1 MRNVFLYSSALLF
14 FSLPYHTAV
23 KYIAMVLVFLSGVFI
38 IIKEKSFKMDL
49 LNLILL
55 GFGIETLISG
65 VLHTGELKKFLYIEK
80 DLWIII
86 SGFILYRSISLTK
99 DEIIKF
105 VIIPLIVSSIVLFFC
120 GLYKYY
126 ILHDYYKY
134 HLFTNVNRSAIYAVL
149 TLSFIL
155 PFIDIIKEYK
165 IKSIF
170 IIGIIF
176 ILITLMFLASRNA
189 MITMIIILMLYFI
202 YFSKAGLKFKL
213 ILMFIG
219 VISFIFIYFN
229 YGWLVFK
236 IHMLTHL
243 PYRWDIWKAG
253 IDSYIE
259 SGNYLLGI
267 GTNNFRSIDL
277 TPYISNWQTHIGSGH
292 NLFIEILVE
301 NGILG
306 LGLYLTFLILIIMK
320 LKNCKN
326 KNDVFFKT
334 AVLLVVTHL
343 LTSMTE
349 TSLMKEHGFLFLA
362 FVGMSIRGIEK
373 DKEKCLT

>member
-38 IIKEKSFKMDL
+38 IMKEKSFKMDL
-49 LNLILL
+49 LSIILL
-55 GFGIETLISG
+55 AFGIETLISG
-65 VLHTGELKKFLYIEK
+65 VLHTGGLKKFLYVEK

-86 SGFILYRSISLTK
+86 SGFLIYRSVHLNK
-99 DEIIKF
+99 DDILKF
-105 VIIPLIVSSIVLFFC
+105 IVLPLAVSSIVLFFC

-126 ILHDYYKY
+126 ILQDYARY
-134 HLFTNVNRSAIYAVL
+134 HLFTNINRSAIYAA
-149 TLSFIL
+149 LSFAFIL
-155 PFIDIIKEYK
+155 PFIENTKNKLKY
-165 IKSIF
+165 SLLAGLIF
-170 IIGIIF
+170 IALTI
-176 ILITLMFLASRNA
+176 MFLASRNA
-189 MITMIIILMLYFI
+189 MLTMVIIFTMYLYFFSNLQKKQKVILFFVLISCFLIVYFTYNELMLKLAHFTKVPYRFYI
-202 YFSKAGLKFKL
+202 WEAGLNT
-213 ILMFIG
+213 FIN
-219 VISFIFIYFN
+219 S
-229 YGWLVFK
+229 
-236 IHMLTHL
+236 HHL
-243 PYRWDIWKAG
+243 
-253 IDSYIE
+253 
-259 SGNYLLGI
+259 LLGI

-277 TPYISNWQTHIGSGH
+277 TPYISNWQTHIGSAH

-326 KNDVFFKT
+326 KDDVFFKT

-349 TSLMKEHGFLFLA
+349 TSLMKEHGFLFAALL
-362 FVGMSIRGIEK
+362 GLNIGKLERK
-373 DKEKCLT
+373 

>member
-1 MRNVFLYSSALLF
+1 MKNVFLYSSALLF
-14 FSLPYHTAV
+14 FSLPYHTSV

-38 IIKEKSFKMDL
+38 ILKEKSFKMDL
-49 LNLILL
+49 LSIILL
-55 GFGIETLISG
+55 AFGIETLISG
-65 VLHTGELKKFLYIEK
+65 VLHTGELKKFLYVEK

-86 SGFILYRSISLTK
+86 SGFILYRSISLMK

-126 ILHDYYKY
+126 VLHDYFKY
-134 HLFTNVNRSAIYAVL
+134 HLFTNINRSAIYAA
-149 TLSFIL
+149 LSFAFIL
-155 PFIDIIKEYK
+155 PFIENV
-165 IKSIF
+165 KSNMKYLLLTGLVF
-170 IIGIIF
+170 IV
-176 ILITLMFLASRNA
+176 LTLEFLASRNA
-189 MITMIIILMLYFI
+189 MFTAAVVFLVYLV
-202 YFSKAGLKFKL
+202 YFSNTGLKFKL
-213 ILMFIG
+213 TLLFIVLFSFVIVYLSYNWLGTKIDMFA
-219 VISFIFIYFN
+219 
-229 YGWLVFK
+229 K
-236 IHMLTHL
+236 L
-243 PYRWDIWKAG
+243 PYRWYIWKAG

-277 TPYISNWQTHIGSGH
+277 TTYISNWQTHIGSGH

-326 KNDVFFKT
+326 KNNVFFKT

-362 FVGMSIRGIEK
+362 FLGMSIRGIEK

>member
-1 MRNVFLYSSALLF
+1 MKNVFLYSSALLF

-23 KYIAMVLVFLSGVFI
+23 KYIALAMVFLSGVFI
-38 IIKEKSFKMDL
+38 ILKEKSFKMDL
-49 LNLILL
+49 LSIILL
-55 GFGIETLISG
+55 AFGIETLISG
-65 VLHTGELKKFLYIEK
+65 LLYTDELKRVWYAEK

-86 SGFILYRSISLTK
+86 AGFLIYKNINLNKEEILKFIVAPLVISS
-99 DEIIKF
+99 
-105 VIIPLIVSSIVLFFC
+105 VVLFFC

-126 ILHDYYKY
+126 ILHDYFKY
-134 HLFTNVNRSAIYAVL
+134 HLFTNINRSAIYAA
-149 TLSFIL
+149 LSFAFIL
-155 PFIDIIKEYK
+155 PFIENVKGNMKYLLLTGLV
-165 IKSIF
+165 F
-170 IIGIIF
+170 IV
-176 ILITLMFLASRNA
+176 LTLEFLASRNA
-189 MITMIIILMLYFI
+189 MFTAAVVFLVYSV
-202 YFSKAGLKFKL
+202 YYSNTGLKFKL
-213 ILMFIG
+213 TLLFIVLFSFVIVYLSYNWLGTKINMFT
-219 VISFIFIYFN
+219 
-229 YGWLVFK
+229 K
-236 IHMLTHL
+236 L
-243 PYRWDIWKAG
+243 PYRWYIWKAG

-306 LGLYLTFLILIIMK
+306 LGLYLTFLILIIIK

-326 KNDVFFKT
+326 KNNVFFKT